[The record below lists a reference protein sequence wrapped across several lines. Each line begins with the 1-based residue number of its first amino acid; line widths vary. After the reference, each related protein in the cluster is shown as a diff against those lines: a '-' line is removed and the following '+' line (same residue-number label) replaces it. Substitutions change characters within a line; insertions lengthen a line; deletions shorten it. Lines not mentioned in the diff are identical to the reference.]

1 MNNDNILY
9 KFFDWLLNR
18 KILVTVINLFLIT
31 AGILSYLWIEWR
43 QDPTSNRSVITINTN
58 AKYGSHIDMFENEV
72 TKKLENVVANIS
84 GVDYFVS
91 ATKNGESNITVYF
104 KDSVEPQES
113 LNRIRTVVSSVAN
126 NLPSYANH
134 PSISTGDA
142 SEKGILDILFYHKD
156 KENDKAKILAI
167 KKYIEEDLKPRIL
180 AVDGVANVKINGTD
194 NPQIYIQL
202 DLNKVHRF
210 KLNLPDIKQV
220 ISKGLKSTQSD
231 DLGHIITDSKKLN
244 ITSMGS
250 AYSVEDLKKFVIIPG
265 VTLGDIATIK
275 VKQQTPNVYFNGSN
289 SAIHLMIF
297 KSSNGNPIATINEVT
312 KVVKEQISQRKDIN
326 VSFLNRLKKT
336 KELFKKVKATGI
348 EAILLVLLIVLLFTF
363 SLSGSIVPA
372 IAVPVSII
380 STFIVMTVLKLS
392 FNPATL
398 AALVLSIGLVVDD
411 AIVILE
417 NIHKKILDGLPPL
430 KAAISATSEL
440 ALPIIL
446 MTLTL
451 AFVFLPTLF
460 GEGPT
465 KYELKEFAIV
475 IASAVIFSGINSL
488 TLSPVLSYLFM
499 ANHKENHYHKKFMK
513 GMDNLYQ
520 KILINAFKF
529 KEAILIIIGALVILF
544 AVESRNI
551 PSENKPFI
559 ITEDVY
565 LSGRIFRQENSVN
578 KKFFYSYV
586 QQLSNVLSKY
596 KGIYYKFFYIQV
608 ENGTMGAR
616 LMFYKKVIHKKQE
629 ILDKILK
636 EINQEV
642 PGIYFSL
649 SSDSLEKKISFNIV
663 GEKSS
668 QELHAIANKFSKTLK
683 DEGLIK
689 SIWFDSQKSDSY
701 NFNLNFNRI
710 QELNIDPAKVREML
724 QLLFHNGT
732 LGDTSFV
739 KSPKNYP
746 SWIGVQKEFKYNPD
760 KILSM
765 TFPFQDIR
773 DHRKTTYVALGD
785 LINISNIQTQ
795 TNKRRFMAY
804 PSVQYSFELP
814 RNVTIGMAV
823 DRMNQLGFYLPFG
836 TRIEYIEE
844 ARDYLQSKGNLLK
857 MIIFAILC
865 IFLILSA
872 QFESFIDGFLILMT
886 APLAFMGSV
895 IVMKLFGLTFNVYTI
910 IGLITLIGLI
920 TKHGIL
926 FVSTAN
932 SFFGQETNIIQSIIE
947 ASVLRLNAVLMT
959 TLAMIFGS
967 IPLAISS
974 STAIAP
980 LKQMSIVLI
989 GGIFIG
995 TIMTLLVIPLLYY
1008 FFRKNKWQ

>member
-1 MNNDNILY
+1 MENNNIVY
-9 KFFDWLLNR
+9 NFFDWLLNR
-18 KILVTVINLFLIT
+18 KILVTVINMFLLT

-43 QDPTSNRSVITINTN
+43 QEPTSNRSVITIST
-58 AKYGSHIDMFENEV
+58 KGKFGSHIDMFENEV
-72 TKKLENVVANIS
+72 TKKIENVVANIS
-84 GVDYFVS
+84 GVDYFVAS
-91 ATKNGESNITVYF
+91 TKNGESDITVYF
-104 KDSVEPQES
+104 KDSVEPQEA
-113 LNRIRTVVSSVAN
+113 LNRIRTTVSSVAN

-142 SEKGILDILFYHKD
+142 GDKGILDILFYPNDNDNSKD
-156 KENDKAKILAI
+156 KILAI

-180 AVDGVANVKINGTD
+180 AVDGVANVRINGTD
-194 NPQIYIQL
+194 SPQIYIHL

-210 KLNLPDIKQV
+210 KLSLADVKQV
-220 ISKGLKSTQSD
+220 VSKALKFTQSD
-231 DLGHIITDSKKLN
+231 EFGHVVTQSKKLN
-244 ITSMGS
+244 ITSIGS
-250 AYSVEDLKKFVIIPG
+250 AYSIEDLKKIVIIPG
-265 VTLGDIATIK
+265 VTLQDIALIK
-275 VKQQTPNVYFNGSN
+275 VKQQTPNIYFNGSN
-289 SAIHLMIF
+289 NAIHLMIF
-297 KSSNGNPIATINEVT
+297 KSSNGNPVATINDIT
-312 KVVKEQISQRKDIN
+312 TVVKEQIAQRKDIN

-336 KELFKKVKATGI
+336 KELFKKVKATGL

-372 IAVPVSII
+372 IAVPVSIV
-380 STFIVMTVLKLS
+380 STFVVMVMLKLS

-417 NIHKKILDGLPPL
+417 NIHKKILDGWDPL
-430 KAAISATSEL
+430 KAAIIATSEL

-465 KYELKEFAIV
+465 KYELKEFALV
-475 IASAVIFSGINSL
+475 ISSAVIFSGINSL

-499 ANHKENHYHKKFMK
+499 ANHKENYYHKKFMS
-513 GMDNLYQ
+513 GMDNIYK
-520 KILINAFKF
+520 KILIKAFNWK
-529 KEAILIIIGALVILF
+529 KTILVIVGGLVVLF
-544 AVESRNI
+544 GGLSRDI
-551 PSENKPFI
+551 PSENKPYI
-559 ITEDVY
+559 ITEDVW

-578 KKFFYSYV
+578 KKFFFSYIE
-586 QQLSNVLSKY
+586 QLSKVLLKY
-596 KGIYYKFFYIQV
+596 KGVYYKYFYIEV
-608 ENGTMGAR
+608 DNGRMSAR

-629 ILDKILK
+629 IIDQLLK
-636 EINQEV
+636 EINEEV
-642 PGIYFSL
+642 PGIHFSL
-649 SSDSLEKKISFNIV
+649 SSDSLEKKLSFNIV

-668 QELHAIANKFSKTLK
+668 DELHAIANKFSKTLQE
-683 DEGLIK
+683 EGLIK
-689 SIWFDSQKSDSY
+689 SVWVDNQKSDSY

-710 QELNIDPAKVREML
+710 QELNIDPAKVREL
-724 QLLFHNGT
+724 LPLLFHNTT
-732 LGDTSFV
+732 LGDASFV
-739 KSPKNYP
+739 KSPKNYS
-746 SWIGVQKEFKYNPD
+746 SWIGIDKEFKYNPT

-773 DHRKTTYVALGD
+773 DNRKTTYVALGD
-785 LINISNIQTQ
+785 LITISNIKTQ
-795 TNKRRFMAY
+795 TNKKRFMSY

-836 TRIEYIEE
+836 TRIEFVEE
-844 ARDYLQSKGNLLK
+844 ARDYLSSKGNLLK

-932 SFFGQETNIIQSIIE
+932 GFFGQGTNIIHSIVE
-947 ASVLRLNAVLMT
+947 AAVTRLNAVLMT

-967 IPLAISS
+967 IPLAVSK
-974 STAIAP
+974 STAVAP
-980 LKQMSIVLI
+980 LKQMSIILI

-995 TIMTLLVIPLLYY
+995 TLMTLIVIPLLYY
-1008 FFRKNKWQ
+1008 FLRRKKWQ